1 MLRTIP
7 RLITFS
13 IFMLVSLIFGKTI
26 NASELDITITA
37 AGTGMVAEVGMR
49 VKVHYTGTLLDGTI
63 FDSSVPRK
71 KPFEFILGKGQVIQG
86 WEKGILG
93 MKVGEK
99 RKLVIPPELAY
110 GERGSGASI
119 PPNSALIFEVELVD
133 AEIPPQLN
141 GVSPEQLVQ
150 ARTNNSLIIDI
161 RRKEEWLQTGIID
174 GARTIT
180 AFTKEGDLHP
190 QFREK
195 FFPLVEGPEQDIL
208 LYCRTGN
215 RTGMLGSA
223 LVDQLGLTDV
233 KHLIGGIVEWKSQ
246 GFKTV
251 EYQSP

>member
-1 MLRTIP
+1 
-7 RLITFS
+7 
-13 IFMLVSLIFGKTI
+13 MLVSLIFGKTI

-119 PPNSALIFEVELVD
+119 PPNSALIFEVELVG

-150 ARTNNSLIIDI
+150 ARRNNSLIIDI
-161 RRKEEWLQTGIID
+161 L
-174 GARTIT
+174 
-180 AFTKEGDLHP
+180 
-190 QFREK
+190 
-195 FFPLVEGPEQDIL
+195 
-208 LYCRTGN
+208 
-215 RTGMLGSA
+215 
-223 LVDQLGLTDV
+223 
-233 KHLIGGIVEWKSQ
+233 
-246 GFKTV
+246 
-251 EYQSP
+251 